1 MTKLQIK
8 DLRKTYGAFTAVE
21 GLDLSI
27 EQGETVALLGPS
39 GCGKS
44 TTLNMIVGLTDPS
57 SGDIRIDGRSMLG
70 VPPGKR
76 GIGLVFQDY
85 AVFGNMTVRENLSFG
100 LKVRRMT
107 KRDIAKEVEKTAD
120 LMGLSNS
127 LDSPTSVM
135 GGSQLQRVALGRTL
149 VTNPSILLLD
159 EPLSN
164 LEAAMRNE
172 MRQEL
177 RRIQKQT
184 GQTVIY
190 VTHDQIEAL
199 SLAHRIAVMDRGR
212 LVHYGDTHEVYH
224 FPKETF
230 VGGFLGDPPMNF
242 LPGTVQASQT
252 GHRVDIG
259 CATIDVEATP
269 LGLSLQSGSKVTL
282 GVRPESIDLLDVG
295 ATDLGAEILLIEQLG
310 ADTIVTLLLGTHEL
324 KLRSTQNVSH
334 HIGDRCSLCF
344 HPGMVSLFD
353 AETGVKLMASPVS
366 KEIAA

>member
-1 MTKLQIK
+1 MTKLQIEN
-8 DLRKTYGAFTAVE
+8 LRKNYGAYTAVE
-21 GLDLSI
+21 ELNLSI

-44 TTLNMIVGLTDPS
+44 TTLNMIVGLTEPS
-57 SGDIRIDGRSMLG
+57 AGDIRIDGCSMLG

-85 AVFGNMTVRENLSFG
+85 AVFGNMTVRENLAFG
-100 LKVRRMT
+100 LKVRRMV
-107 KRDIAKEVEKTAD
+107 KRDIAEQVEKTAD
-120 LMGLSNS
+120 LMGLTNS
-127 LDSPTSVM
+127 LDKSTASM

-199 SLAHRIAVMDRGR
+199 SLAHRIAVMDQGR

-242 LPGTVQASQT
+242 LPGVLQESEI
-252 GHRVDIG
+252 GVHVDIG
-259 CATIDVEATP
+259 CASVKVEDASP
-269 LGLSLQSGSKVTL
+269 NLSLQAGRKVTL
-282 GVRPESIDLLDVG
+282 GVRPESIDLL
-295 ATDLGAEILLIEQLG
+295 TDGSSDLSAEILLIEQLG
-310 ADTIVTLLLGTHEL
+310 AATIVTLLLGAHEI
-324 KLRSTQNVSH
+324 KLRSTRDVGHQVGEKCNL
-334 HIGDRCSLCF
+334 RF
-344 HPGMVSLFD
+344 HTGMISLFD
-353 AETGVKLMASPVS
+353 AETGVQVMASS
-366 KEIAA
+366 IYKEDAA

>member
-1 MTKLQIK
+1 MQIK
-8 DLRKTYGAFTAVE
+8 NLRKTYGAFTAVE

-44 TTLNMIVGLTDPS
+44 TTLNMIVGLTEPS
-57 SGDIRIDGRSMLG
+57 AGDIRIDGRSMLG
-70 VPPGKR
+70 VQPGKR

-100 LKVRRMT
+100 LKVRRMP

-127 LDSPTSVM
+127 LDSSTADM

-149 VTNPSILLLD
+149 ITNPSILLLD

-199 SLAHRIAVMDRGR
+199 SLAHRIAVMDQGR
-212 LVHYGDTHEVYH
+212 LVHYGPTHEVYH

-242 LPGTVQASQT
+242 LPGTIQASQT

-259 CATIDVEATP
+259 CATIAIEATP
-269 LGLSLQSGSKVTL
+269 PSLSLPSGRKVTL
-282 GVRPESIDLLDVG
+282 GVRPESIDLQAEGDS
-295 ATDLGAEILLIEQLG
+295 DLCAEILLIEQLG

-324 KLRSTQNVSH
+324 KIRSTRDVSH
-334 HIGDRCSLCF
+334 RTGDRCSLRF
-344 HPGMVSLFD
+344 HHGMVSLFD
-353 AETGVKLMASPVS
+353 AETGVKLMASPAS

>member
-8 DLRKTYGAFTAVE
+8 NLRKTYGAFTAVE
-21 GLDLSI
+21 GLDLAI

-44 TTLNMIVGLTDPS
+44 TTLNMIVGLTEPS
-57 SGDIRIDGRSMLG
+57 AGDIRIDGRSMLG

-85 AVFGNMTVRENLSFG
+85 AVFGNMTVRENLAFG
-100 LKVRRMT
+100 LKVRRMA
-107 KRDIAKEVEKTAD
+107 KRDIAEEVEKTAD
-120 LMGLSNS
+120 LMGLTDS
-127 LDSPTSVM
+127 LDNPTTGM

-199 SLAHRIAVMDRGR
+199 SLAHRIAVMEQGR

-242 LPGTVQASQT
+242 LSGSIQSSAAGTF
-252 GHRVDIG
+252 VDIG
-259 CATIDVEATP
+259 CASIQVNKVSPE
-269 LGLSLQSGSKVTL
+269 LSLQNGRKVTL
-282 GVRPESIDLLDVG
+282 GVRPESIDLLAPGASDVR
-295 ATDLGAEILLIEQLG
+295 AEILLIEQLG
-310 ADTIVTLLLGTHEL
+310 ADTIVTLLLGAHEI
-324 KLRSTQNVSH
+324 KLRSTRDVSH
-334 HIGDRCSLCF
+334 QIGETCSLRF
-344 HPGMVSLFD
+344 HTGMISLFD
-353 AETGVKLMASPVS
+353 AETGVQVITPTAN
-366 KEIAA
+366 KENAA

>member
-1 MTKLQIK
+1 MTKLQIENV
-8 DLRKTYGAFTAVE
+8 RKTYGAFTAVE
-21 GLDLSI
+21 DLNLSI

-44 TTLNMIVGLTDPS
+44 TTLNMIVGLTEPS
-57 SGDIRIDGRSMLG
+57 GGDIRIDGRSMLG

-76 GIGLVFQDY
+76 EIGLVFQDY
-85 AVFGNMTVRENLSFG
+85 AVFGNMTVRENLAFG
-100 LKVRRMT
+100 LKVRRMA
-107 KRDIAKEVEKTAD
+107 KRDIAAEVEKTAD
-120 LMGLSNS
+120 LMGLTHY
-127 LDSPTSVM
+127 LDSPTAGM

-199 SLAHRIAVMDRGR
+199 SLAHRIAVMDRGK
-212 LVHYGDTHEVYH
+212 LVHYGSTHEVYH
-224 FPKETF
+224 FPKKTF

-242 LPGTVQASQT
+242 LPGTIQASNS
-252 GHRVDIG
+252 GLSVDIG
-259 CATIDVEATP
+259 CASVAAGKTSPDLP
-269 LGLSLQSGSKVTL
+269 LQTGRKVTL
-282 GVRPESIDLLDVG
+282 GVRPESIDLLPDG
-295 ATDLGAEILLIEQLG
+295 TSDLSGEILLIEQLG
-310 ADTIVTLLLGTHEL
+310 ADTIVTLLLGAHEI
-324 KLRSTQNVSH
+324 KLRSTRDVSH
-334 HIGDRCSLCF
+334 RIGDRCCLNF
-344 HPGMVSLFD
+344 HPGMISLFD
-353 AETGVKLMASPVS
+353 AETGVQVFASLTA
-366 KEIAA
+366 KENAA